1 MKTAALFTLLAGEHR
16 PFQNLAG
23 AGLSRA
29 HSGIRTPD
37 PAHRAR
43 QEREGPQTALVLELL
58 PPAAIGWP
66 AFPMASPGS
75 SWPSA
80 RPGSALSEAK
90 QCLAWLTHGCIC
102 CPAGASAVSA
112 RKLLQAPAPAP
123 GPSAVLAPVS
133 CPAERLMVEPRASRP
148 VSSEGQLHAVTSA
161 LAFSTLPWLWGR
173 LDFARM
179 QAAALVLRVSRSPA
193 FGVA

>member
-43 QEREGPQTALVLELL
+43 QEREGPQTAPVLELL

-112 RKLLQAPAPAP
+112 RELLQAPAPAP

-133 CPAERLMVEPRASRP
+133 CPAERLMVEPRGQFHLRGSCMLSPQLWHSRP
-148 VSSEGQLHAVTSA
+148 CPGFGFPWILRGCRQQL
-161 LAFSTLPWLWGR
+161 
-173 LDFARM
+173 
-179 QAAALVLRVSRSPA
+179 
-193 FGVA
+193 